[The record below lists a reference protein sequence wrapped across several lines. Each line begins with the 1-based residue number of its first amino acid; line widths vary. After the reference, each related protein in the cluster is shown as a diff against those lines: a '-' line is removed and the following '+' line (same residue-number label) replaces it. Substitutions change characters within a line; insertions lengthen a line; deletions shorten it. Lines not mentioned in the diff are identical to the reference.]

1 MPTRRRVKTRKTQ
14 RITKR
19 RRTHGGGKEDKR
31 NKNKSIKS
39 NMDMDSLFADL
50 PSIRRKAKLSV
61 KQIAINEE
69 KIKKALEKTTRKTA
83 KSAREAA
90 KHEMD
95 ELSDLLGKSG
105 L

>member
-1 MPTRRRVKTRKTQ
+1 
-14 RITKR
+14 
-19 RRTHGGGKEDKR
+19 
-31 NKNKSIKS
+31 
-39 NMDMDSLFADL
+39 MDMDSLFADL

>member
-1 MPTRRRVKTRKTQ
+1 MPTRRRVKTQK
-14 RITKR
+14 KR
-19 RRTHGGGKEDKR
+19 RTTTRRRIRGGGKEPKTR
-31 NKNKSIKS
+31 NKTEKS
-39 NMDMDSLFADL
+39 MDMDSLFAEL

-61 KQIAINEE
+61 KQIALNEE
-69 KIKKALEKTTRKTA
+69 KIKKALEKTTRKIA
-83 KSAREAA
+83 KSTREAA